1 MKTVIVPTDFSPVSV
16 NALHYAINMAK
27 EIGCAVTLFH
37 AYQIPVAFSEVPVVT
52 ISMEEMERQTDEK
65 LTELKK
71 NVEHV
76 TSGNVT
82 IHIKSALG
90 DTVEELE
97 KLCNSENVFS
107 VVMGTRGA
115 GAMEVLFLGST
126 TLSAVNHLHV
136 PVMIIPPGA
145 RFRPI
150 QTIGF
155 ACDYSQVA
163 ASTPI
168 KEISELCEIFGA
180 ELKVLN
186 VDYENRQFTAEVPLA
201 LTKVYELLEPLNP
214 EYHFIDDPD
223 IEDGINKFADTHG
236 IDMLITIPKKHRL
249 LDGIFRKSRTR
260 ELALHAHVPIVAI
273 HE

>member
-1 MKTVIVPTDFSPVSV
+1 MKTIIVPTDFSPVAI

-27 EIGCAVTLFH
+27 DFSFNVTLFH

-52 ISMEEMERQTDEK
+52 ISMEEMQSQTEDK
-65 LTELKK
+65 MNDLKK
-71 NVEHV
+71 SVEHI
-76 TSGNVT
+76 TSGEVLIN
-82 IHIKSALG
+82 IKYSLG
-90 DTVEELE
+90 DTIEELE
-97 KLCNSENVFS
+97 KLCSTENVFS

-115 GAMEVLFLGST
+115 GAIEVLFLGST
-126 TLSAVNHLHV
+126 TLSAINHLHV

-145 RFRPI
+145 SYRPI
-150 QTIGF
+150 KKLGF

-163 ASTPI
+163 ETTPI
-168 KEISELCEIFGA
+168 KEITELCTIFGA

-186 VDYENRQFTAEVPLA
+186 VDYKNRHFTPEVPMA
-201 LTKVYELLEPLNP
+201 LTKVNKLLEPLNP

-223 IEDGINKFADTHG
+223 IEDGINKFAETHN

-249 LDGIFRKSRTR
+249 LDGIFRKSHTR